1 MSSAMPELNTANIEQ
16 VREACRSKL
25 EAIGQSL
32 NQCFDTG
39 FGLSLGESQPHSAAS
54 ALPDLAGS
62 GVVVAFN
69 VGQSAMLCAVSA
81 ALPLP
86 EWHCQPD
93 QPQISR
99 LETLA
104 LEWSRHCLP
113 DGMAGENPVSFSVGH
128 LRDCIASA
136 QPLEGA
142 ICLPLLA
149 AREKGAPV
157 EKIWLIWPARRIPAA
172 EPDTAPVSLPAQ
184 NSAAGGAAFPQGL
197 ASFPPVRRRSTALDR
212 LRPLPVPVIVKLA
225 EKKIELGQLLAI
237 GPGAIITFEKSC
249 EDLLD
254 LYVNNRLYCRGE
266 AVKIG
271 EKFGIKICEVGS
283 VEQRVSAVLAE

>member
-1 MSSAMPELNTANIEQ
+1 MPELTTANIEQ

-32 NQCFDTG
+32 NRCFDTS
-39 FGLSLGESQPHSAAS
+39 FGLSLGEPQAYAAAS

-62 GVVVAFN
+62 GVVVAFT
-69 VGQSAMLCAVSA
+69 VGRSALLCAVSA

-86 EWHCQPD
+86 EWHSQPD
-93 QPQISR
+93 SQQISR
-99 LETLA
+99 LEALA
-104 LEWSRHCLP
+104 VEWSRHCLP
-113 DGMAGENPVSFSVGH
+113 EGMAGENPVSFSVGH
-128 LRDCIASA
+128 LRDCLASA
-136 QPLEGA
+136 QPLEEA

-149 AREKGAPV
+149 AREKGSPV
-157 EKIWLIWPARRIPAA
+157 EKIWLIWPARHIPAA
-172 EPDTAPVSLPAQ
+172 EPDVTPAAIPVQ
-184 NSAAGGAAFPQGL
+184 KSAAGPTVAPGMSEFPS
-197 ASFPPVRRRSTALDR
+197 ARRRNTVLDR

-283 VEQRVSAVLAE
+283 VEQRMSAVLAE

>member
-1 MSSAMPELNTANIEQ
+1 MPELTTANIEQ

-32 NQCFDTG
+32 NLCFDTN
-39 FGLSLGESQPHSAAS
+39 FGLSLGESQPLAAAS

-62 GVVVAFN
+62 GIVVAFN
-69 VGQSAMLCAVSA
+69 VGASAMLCAVSA

-86 EWHCQPD
+86 EWHSQPD
-93 QPQISR
+93 PQQISR
-99 LETLA
+99 LEALA

-128 LRDCIASA
+128 LRDCITSA
-136 QPLEGA
+136 QPLEEA

-157 EKIWLIWPARRIPAA
+157 EKIWLIWPARRVPAA
-172 EPDTAPVSLPAQ
+172 EPDAAPAAIPVQKSV
-184 NSAAGGAAFPQGL
+184 AGGTSFAQGPAGFP
-197 ASFPPVRRRSTALDR
+197 SVRRRNTALDR

-283 VEQRVSAVLAE
+283 VEERVSAVLAE

>member
-1 MSSAMPELNTANIEQ
+1 MPEPTTANIEQ
-16 VREACRSKL
+16 VREACRSKI

-32 NQCFDTG
+32 NLCFDTN
-39 FGLSLGESQPHSAAS
+39 FGLSLGESQPYSAAG

-62 GVVVAFN
+62 GVVVAFQA
-69 VGQSAMLCAVSA
+69 GARAMLCAVSA

-86 EWHCQPD
+86 EWHGQPD
-93 QPQISR
+93 PQQISR
-99 LETLA
+99 LEALA
-104 LEWSRHCLP
+104 LEWSHHCLP
-113 DGMAGENPVSFSVGH
+113 EGLAGENPVSFSVGH
-128 LRDCIASA
+128 LRDCITSA
-136 QPLEGA
+136 QPLEEA
-142 ICLPLLA
+142 TCLPLLA

-172 EPDTAPVSLPAQ
+172 EPDAAPASLEQQRPVR
-184 NSAAGGAAFPQGL
+184 GGSDSPQGL
-197 ASFPPVRRRSTALDR
+197 SAFPPIRRRSPALDR

>member
-1 MSSAMPELNTANIEQ
+1 MPELTTANTEQ

-32 NQCFDTG
+32 NRCFATS
-39 FGLSLGESQPHSAAS
+39 FGLSLGEPQPYAAAS

-62 GVVVAFN
+62 GVVVAFTA
-69 VGQSAMLCAVSA
+69 GQSAMLCAVSA

-86 EWHCQPD
+86 EWHSQPD
-93 QPQISR
+93 PQQISR
-99 LETLA
+99 LEALA

-113 DGMAGENPVSFSVGH
+113 EGMAGENPVSFSVGH
-128 LRDCIASA
+128 LRDCLASA
-136 QPLEGA
+136 QPLEES

-157 EKIWLIWPARRIPAA
+157 EKIWLIWPARRIPAV
-172 EPDTAPVSLPAQ
+172 EPDATPPGIPVQKPAVGATS
-184 NSAAGGAAFPQGL
+184 SAQGL
-197 ASFPPVRRRSTALDR
+197 AGFPSVRRRNTKLDR